1 MSLRS
6 ARRPARLRAVALS
19 VAALAGAAAGL
30 APAAQAAPATDA
42 PASASMSASSARS
55 VAVAFGNNTDQQ
67 LIRTYSTLSH
77 GCWDNDSLPPD
88 YVAKHTSPRWGSH
101 SCGMLTGT
109 EGYTNFKIAGTDQ
122 VVYLHWDNPYSG
134 HNSYGCD
141 APAGYNCAIS
151 EGGGNNATVY
161 MTLSGGPARL
171 TARTANVARA
181 AAVARTASAARS
193 TRVTLT
199 NYSGRSFVRTGASLS
214 HGIWSENTLPPS
226 LINPSDSGS
235 WQSESDGFLTGTEG
249 RATYTMSGGGTV
261 SVGWDNPFSG
271 HNSYSCDVSAGFAC
285 DRVGGD
291 GDNARVTFTVR
302 RTA

>member
-19 VAALAGAAAGL
+19 VAAFAGAAAGL
-30 APAAQAAPATDA
+30 APAAHAAPATGA
-42 PASASMSASSARS
+42 PALASVSASSARS
-55 VAVAFGNNTDQQ
+55 VAVAFGNSTDQQ
-67 LIRTYSTLSH
+67 LIRTYSNLSH
-77 GCWDNDSLPPD
+77 GCWDDDSLPPD

-109 EGYTNFKIAGTDQ
+109 EGYTNFKIAGTEQ

-171 TARTANVARA
+171 TARTAD
-181 AAVARTASAARS
+181 VARTASAARS

-285 DRVGGD
+285 DRVGGV